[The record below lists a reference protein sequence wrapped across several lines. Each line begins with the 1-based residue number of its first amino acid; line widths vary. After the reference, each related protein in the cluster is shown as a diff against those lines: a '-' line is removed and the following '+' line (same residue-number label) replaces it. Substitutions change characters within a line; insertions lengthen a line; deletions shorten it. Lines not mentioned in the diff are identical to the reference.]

1 MSIDDQPTGHRSD
14 PAVGSAWI
22 SRASYWHPTHLV
34 RSAWLEHAPFAFW
47 MVDALRPERYVEL
60 GTHNGFSFFTVCDAV
75 TRLALDTSCIALDS
89 WEGDDQAGFYG
100 EEVYQSVLAVRDA
113 EYAGIATLLRG
124 YFSESVDRIP
134 DGSVDLLHIDGRHGY
149 EDALEDWT
157 SYAPK
162 LSDRGVVMFHD
173 TFEFDRDFGVH
184 RLWAELA
191 ERYPE
196 TSFQFEHGHGLGVI
210 GVGAELPAP
219 LREFFLATKTDGA
232 RIASDYALL
241 GRVVSE
247 RYERAEDARN
257 RLAAAAETSSKQE
270 VRIAAARQESAA
282 VRAELDAVVT
292 STAWRV
298 TAPFRRAIGA
308 LRRS

>member
-1 MSIDDQPTGHRSD
+1 MSIDDEPTGRRRD
-14 PAVGSAWI
+14 PVVGSAWI
-22 SRASYWHPTHLV
+22 SRASYWHPAHLV
-34 RSAWLEHAPFAFW
+34 QSAWLEHAPFAFW
-47 MVDALRPERYVEL
+47 MVDALRPRSYVEL

-75 TRLALDTSCIALDS
+75 VRLGLDASCTALDS

-173 TFEFDRDFGVH
+173 TFEFERDFGVH

-191 ERYPE
+191 EQYPD
-196 TSFQFEHGHGLGVI
+196 TSFQFEHGHGLGVL
-210 GVGAELPAP
+210 GVGTELPAP
-219 LREFFLATKTDGA
+219 LREFFRATQTDGERVA
-232 RIASDYALL
+232 ADYALL
-241 GRVVSE
+241 GRVVSD
-247 RYERAEDARN
+247 RFERAEDARN
-257 RLAAAAETSSKQE
+257 RLVAAAASQSEQE
-270 VRIAAARQESAA
+270 ARIAAASQEAVA
-282 VRAELDAVVT
+282 VRAELEAVVT
-292 STAWRV
+292 STAWRA
-298 TAPFRRAIGA
+298 TAVLRRAVGAFRRT
-308 LRRS
+308 